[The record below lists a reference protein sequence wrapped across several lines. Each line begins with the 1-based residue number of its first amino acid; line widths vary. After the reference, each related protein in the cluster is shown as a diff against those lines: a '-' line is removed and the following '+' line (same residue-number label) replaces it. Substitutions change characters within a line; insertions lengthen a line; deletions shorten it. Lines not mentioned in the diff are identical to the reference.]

1 MGQSWFFDLMQ
12 NSVNQEAIFS
22 LIYVIWNHRQFKYI
36 IVLCLGM
43 NVVLILYLYPFQKGD
58 YDAEE
63 KVIRLQSE
71 LVGNASKVI
80 YADYWL

>member
-22 LIYVIWNHRQFKYI
+22 LIYVIWNHRQFTCI

-43 NVVLILYLYPFQKGD
+43 NVVLMLYLYPFQKGE

-80 YADYWL
+80 YTDYWL

>member
-1 MGQSWFFDLMQ
+1 
-12 NSVNQEAIFS
+12 
-22 LIYVIWNHRQFKYI
+22 
-36 IVLCLGM
+36 M
-43 NVVLILYLYPFQKGD
+43 NVVLMLYLYPFQKGE

-80 YADYWL
+80 YTDY